1 MAGNKPKTPTSKLLR
16 FKQNRMTDVEC
27 YYSMADAVLILQAID
42 AVTRSGGAV
51 MFGLT
56 SDGGAFSFLI
66 LDGDDKVR
74 EYPHGVDELTQ
85 LLRTTVVTYSDDEPA

>member
-1 MAGNKPKTPTSKLLR
+1 MTSKKADVQGSRLLR
-16 FKQNRMTDVEC
+16 FKKNRQADSEC
-27 YYSMADAVLILQAID
+27 YYSMADAALVLQAID
-42 AVTRSGGAV
+42 AVTRSGGAL
-51 MFGLT
+51 MFGIT

-74 EYPHGVDELTQ
+74 EYPHGLDELTQ